1 MPVAVVNVRK
11 VRVLVRHY
19 RMVMRMGMG
28 LRALPGKVVRML
40 VMRVMHM
47 AVCVRKR
54 FMRVFVFVVFGQV
67 QPDAQRHE
75 SARQP
80 ECR

>member
-1 MPVAVVNVRK
+1 MAGRVASGSVSVPVAMVNVRE

-28 LRALPGKVVRML
+28 LRALPCEDVRKQM
-40 VMRVMHM
+40 MRVMQM

-54 FMRVFVFVVFGQV
+54 FMRVFVVVVFGQV
-67 QPDAQRHE
+67 QPHA
-75 SARQP
+75 
-80 ECR
+80 